1 VSRLADEFFEE
12 FVRSRSAHLY
22 KLALLL
28 TGHQA
33 DAQDLL
39 QVVLERAYRRRSA
52 LVRDVD
58 PEPYVRKAMVNAA
71 IDRRRLLRR
80 RREHPLEDI
89 EPRAELR
96 DPIGQIADRD
106 LVLRW
111 LAMLPPRQRSV
122 LVLRFWEDLPEAEV
136 ARTLGCSL
144 GTVKSHSS
152 RGLARL
158 RELAGPRAGIGDSS
172 GSSPFDQYDQV
183 APARAEV
190 P

>member
-12 FVRSRSAHLY
+12 FVRTRSAHLY
-22 KLALLL
+22 QLALLL

-39 QVVLERAYRRRSA
+39 QMVLERAYRRRSA

-71 IDRRRLLRR
+71 IDRRRLIGR
-80 RREHPLEDI
+80 RREHPLDGI
-89 EPRAELR
+89 ESRAEPR
-96 DPIGQIADRD
+96 DPIGQVADRD

-111 LAMLPPRQRSV
+111 LTLLPPRQRSV
-122 LVLRFWEDLPEAEV
+122 VVLRFWEDLPEAEV

-158 RELAGPRAGIGDSS
+158 RELAASQPDSHQDSQIG
-172 GSSPFDQYDQV
+172 
-183 APARAEV
+183 PARAEV

>member
-1 VSRLADEFFEE
+1 MSRLADEFFED

-22 KLALLL
+22 QLALLL

-52 LVRDVD
+52 LSRDVD

-71 IDRRRLLRR
+71 IDRRRLLWR
-80 RREHPLEDI
+80 RREHPLDDAENRV
-89 EPRAELR
+89 EPS
-96 DPIGQIADRD
+96 DPIGQVADRD
-106 LVLRW
+106 LVLRL
-111 LAMLPPRQRSV
+111 LALLPPRQRSV

-136 ARTLGCSL
+136 AKTLGCSL

-158 RELAGPRAGIGDSS
+158 RELAGSQP
-172 GSSPFDQYDQV
+172 GSQLG
-183 APARAEV
+183 PARAEV

>member
-1 VSRLADEFFEE
+1 VSRQADEFFED

-39 QVVLERAYRRRSA
+39 QVVLERAYRHRSVLA
-52 LVRDVD
+52 RNVD

-71 IDRRRLLRR
+71 IDRRRLLWR
-80 RREHPLEDI
+80 RREHPLEDLGDVDG
-89 EPRAELR
+89 RADLL
-96 DPIGQIADRD
+96 DPIGQVADRD
-106 LVLRW
+106 LVLRL
-111 LAMLPPRQRSV
+111 LALLPPRQRTV

-144 GTVKSHSS
+144 GTVKAHSS

-158 RELAGPRAGIGDSS
+158 RQLAGPQHNQVEPAG
-172 GSSPFDQYDQV
+172 
-183 APARAEV
+183 AEV

>member
-1 VSRLADEFFEE
+1 LATVSRRADELFED

-22 KLALLL
+22 RLALLL

-52 LVRDVD
+52 LARDVD

-71 IDRRRLLRR
+71 IDRQRLLGRR
-80 RREHPLEDI
+80 SEHPLE
-89 EPRAELR
+89 EAGSRAELR
-96 DPIGQIADRD
+96 DPIGQVADRD
-106 LVLRW
+106 LVLRL
-111 LAMLPPRQRSV
+111 LAQLPPRQRTV
-122 LVLRFWEDLPEAEV
+122 VVLRFWEDLPEAEV

-144 GTVKSHSS
+144 GTVKAHSS

-158 RELAGPRAGIGDSS
+158 RQLAGSQHALAEPAG
-172 GSSPFDQYDQV
+172 
-183 APARAEV
+183 AEL